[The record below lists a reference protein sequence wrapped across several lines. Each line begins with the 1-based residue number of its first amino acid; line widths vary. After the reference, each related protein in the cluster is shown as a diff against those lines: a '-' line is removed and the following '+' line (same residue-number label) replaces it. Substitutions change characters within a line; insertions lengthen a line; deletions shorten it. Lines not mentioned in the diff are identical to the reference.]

1 MPPLKFSR
9 VVSFSSE
16 DPLHPA
22 TSLLSKV
29 LLILRSMLS
38 ILICYKGKW
47 TCKDEGEAE
56 AWVILQLE
64 EMSIISNLDLG
75 NNGAAFIE
83 VQVGRLGMEVKDYQ
97 TLLVASSFMSPG
109 EARLGD
115 MATRVRMFGHEK
127 LSAAVSKEKWD
138 MVKVVATQP
147 FTKHTR

>member
-1 MPPLKFSR
+1 MPPLKFAR

-16 DPLHPA
+16 SPTHPA
-22 TSLLSKV
+22 TNLLTKV
-29 LLILRSMLS
+29 LLLLRSKKGVLK
-38 ILICYKGKW
+38 CYQGKW
-47 TCKDEGEAE
+47 ACKEEGEEE

-64 EMSIISNLDLG
+64 EMSIVSDLDLG

-83 VQVGRLGMEVKDYQ
+83 VQVGRLGMEVKNYQ

-115 MATRVRMFGHEK
+115 MTNRVRMFGSDK
-127 LSAAVSKEKWD
+127 LSTAVAREKWD

>member
-9 VVSFSSE
+9 IVSFSSE

-22 TSLLSKV
+22 ISLLSKV
-29 LLILRSMLS
+29 LSRSMMN
-38 ILICYKGKW
+38 ILICCQGKW

-64 EMSIISNLDLG
+64 EMSIISDLDVG

-127 LSAAVSKEKWD
+127 LSAAVAKEKWD

>member
-9 VVSFSSE
+9 IVSFSSE
-16 DPLHPA
+16 DLTHPA

-38 ILICYKGKW
+38 ILICDQGKW

-64 EMSIISNLDLG
+64 EMSIISDLDVG

-127 LSAAVSKEKWD
+127 LSVAVAKEKWD

>member
-1 MPPLKFSR
+1 MN
-9 VVSFSSE
+9 
-16 DPLHPA
+16 
-22 TSLLSKV
+22 
-29 LLILRSMLS
+29 
-38 ILICYKGKW
+38 ILICFQGKW

-127 LSAAVSKEKWD
+127 LSAAVVKEKWD

>member
-1 MPPLKFSR
+1 MQ
-9 VVSFSSE
+9 
-16 DPLHPA
+16 
-22 TSLLSKV
+22 
-29 LLILRSMLS
+29 
-38 ILICYKGKW
+38 GKW
-47 TCKDEGEAE
+47 ACKDEGEPE

-64 EMSIISNLDLG
+64 EMSIISDLDLG

-115 MATRVRMFGHEK
+115 KATRVRMFSSDHF
-127 LSAAVSKEKWD
+127 SATVAKEKWD

-147 FTKHTR
+147 FTKHSR

>member
-1 MPPLKFSR
+1 MVIFTKKFWTLNPHLPI
-9 VVSFSSE
+9 VWDKVPKKTFFFWT
-16 DPLHPA
+16 P
-22 TSLLSKV
+22 SLTGD
-29 LLILRSMLS
+29 MQ
-38 ILICYKGKW
+38 GKW
-47 TCKDEGEAE
+47 ACKDEGEPE

-64 EMSIISNLDLG
+64 EMSIISDLDLG

-115 MATRVRMFGHEK
+115 KATRVRMFSSDQF
-127 LSAAVSKEKWD
+127 SATVAKEKWD

-147 FTKHTR
+147 FTKHSR